1 VTDVTST
8 PAALSA
14 GTRLRVVIVTN
25 LYPSARR
32 PGWGSYVASRAEHLR
47 AAGVE
52 VDVLRVNDTSNAVA
66 RYGRLAGQALG
77 GVVGGLRGRLPDP
90 FGGLWVPPGAPGRTV
105 VEAHIAYPTGLFAW
119 PLARSI
125 NAPLVLF
132 AHGSDVLDAPLRSR
146 ADGLLAPRLFAA
158 AELVIANSAFL
169 AEKAAALGVTASR
182 LVVVSPGIDY
192 RTFAGARDAAGA
204 NGVLR
209 SGVLYVGHLIP
220 RKGPDLLVDALGDLP
235 AAGRPELTVLGD
247 GPLRLSLWA
256 GAAAAG
262 VAVRWRGAVEP
273 AAVAAAMARAAVVV
287 VPSRMEALGLAALE
301 AMAAGAITVVTQV
314 GGLGG
319 LVDDGRTG
327 FVAASAQ
334 RSAIAAAVERALA
347 TAEDPDRAGPM
358 RMSAD
363 ATAAEHA
370 APLSVART
378 VELYEDLLARRAGD
392 SPRSS

>member
-1 VTDVTST
+1 MTST
-8 PAALSA
+8 PADVA
-14 GTRLRVVIVTN
+14 RLRVVIVTS

-52 VDVLRVNDTSNAVA
+52 VEVLRVNDTSNAVA

-90 FGGLWVPPGAPGRTV
+90 FGGLWVTPGTPGRTV

-119 PLARSI
+119 PLARSLD
-125 NAPLVLF
+125 APLVLF

-146 ADGLLAPRLFAA
+146 ADGLLATRLFAA
-158 AELVIANSAFL
+158 ADLVIANSEFL
-169 AEKAAALGVTASR
+169 AERAATLGVAAAR

-192 RTFAGARDAAGA
+192 RMFAGARDAAGA
-204 NGVLR
+204 DGVLR

-220 RKGPDLLVDALGDLP
+220 RKGPDLLVEALGRVPLD
-235 AAGRPELTVLGD
+235 GRVELTVLGD
-247 GPLRLSLWA
+247 GPLRLSLR
-256 GAAAAG
+256 AAATAAG
-262 VAVRWRGAVEP
+262 VAVRWRGSVQP
-273 AAVAAAMARAAVVV
+273 SAVAAAMARAEVVV

-301 AMAAGAITVVTQV
+301 AMAAGAITVVTPV

-319 LVDDGRTG
+319 LIEDGRTG
-327 FVAASAQ
+327 FVAASPEPA
-334 RSAIAAAVERALA
+334 AIADALARALA
-347 TAEDPDRAGPM
+347 VADDPDRAGPM

-363 ATAAEHA
+363 AIAAEHA
-370 APLSVART
+370 VPVSVART
-378 VELYEDLLARRAGD
+378 VELYEGLLARYAVD
-392 SPRSS
+392 VPRLP